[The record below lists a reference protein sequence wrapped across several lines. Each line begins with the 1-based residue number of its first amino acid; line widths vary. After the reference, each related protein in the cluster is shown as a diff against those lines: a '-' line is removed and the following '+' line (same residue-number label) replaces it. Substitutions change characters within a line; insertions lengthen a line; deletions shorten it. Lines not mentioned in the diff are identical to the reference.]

1 VKCYIW
7 SIAVYGDET
16 LTSGEYLESLE
27 MWCWRRIEKIS
38 WTNRVKN
45 EVLQRAKEVRNIL
58 HAIKRRKANWIGHI
72 LSCIL
77 KDFTE
82 GKLEEMGKMRRHT

>member
-1 VKCYIW
+1 
-7 SIAVYGDET
+7 
-16 LTSGEYLESLE
+16 
-27 MWCWRRIEKIS
+27 M
-38 WTNRVKN
+38 KN

-77 KDFTE
+77 KHIME
-82 GKLEEMGKMRRHT
+82 GKIEGMVKDEDAHISSYGLTLRK